1 MNDPHTI
8 LFTIV
13 TVAALL
19 VSGALIVFSNDPAAH
34 TLAVGVIT
42 AVLGLW
48 VPSPI
53 QPKQP

>member
-13 TVAALL
+13 TVAAIL
-19 VSGALIVFSNDPAAH
+19 VSGALIIFSNDPAAH
-34 TLAVGVIT
+34 TLAIAVIT

-48 VPSPI
+48 VPSPV

>member
-19 VSGALIVFSNDPAAH
+19 VSGALIILSNDPAAH
-34 TLAVGVIT
+34 TLAIAVIT
-42 AVLGLW
+42 AVIGLW
-48 VPSPI
+48 VPSPV